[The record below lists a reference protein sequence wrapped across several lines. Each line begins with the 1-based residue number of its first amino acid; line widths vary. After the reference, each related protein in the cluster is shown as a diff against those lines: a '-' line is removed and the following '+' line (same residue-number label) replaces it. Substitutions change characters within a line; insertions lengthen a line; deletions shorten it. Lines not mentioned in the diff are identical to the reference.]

1 MPDLRGEFLRGTGV
15 NSHAN
20 QGSGSNVGEHQDGTE
35 HIYFGINTSTD
46 ELWTD
51 TSSPRPGETQIG
63 ISKTDSMLGLTTQL
77 NNKGHR
83 VALSTWEGATNR
95 SHFTSRPTNTS
106 VLYCIKYEPTYFMK
120 NSYINNT
127 VGFTKTL
134 LFEGSAG
141 ETGVTYDLNDS
152 IKNYDL
158 ILIKAGFNAE
168 SNPHYKTMLIDT
180 DDIDSSKTQNEFL
193 FTRTLLNDTTRLI
206 GFNFSQGYDKL
217 TIWTVKASDSTENI
231 AITKIIGIKSA
242 TDNNV
247 YTDDEISAAI
257 SEVLG

>member
-1 MPDLRGEFLRGTGV
+1 
-15 NSHAN
+15 
-20 QGSGSNVGEHQDGTE
+20 
-35 HIYFGINTSTD
+35 
-46 ELWTD
+46 
-51 TSSPRPGETQIG
+51 
-63 ISKTDSMLGLTTQL
+63 
-77 NNKGHR
+77 
-83 VALSTWEGATNR
+83 
-95 SHFTSRPTNTS
+95 
-106 VLYCIKYEPTYFMK
+106 MK

-217 TIWTVKASDSTENI
+217 TIWTVKASDSTESI